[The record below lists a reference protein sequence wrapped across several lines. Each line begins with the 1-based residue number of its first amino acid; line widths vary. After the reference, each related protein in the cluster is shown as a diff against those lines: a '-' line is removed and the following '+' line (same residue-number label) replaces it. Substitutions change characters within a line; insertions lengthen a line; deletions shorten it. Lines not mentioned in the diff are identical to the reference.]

1 MEQVRV
7 SVWPDINR
15 QTRLLYALRAL
26 VVSQLLEVV
35 ELTLLLQRLVVVVV
49 QQQEEGSSA
58 AAAAAA
64 EEVEVEV
71 EVAAVDRCQNTL

>member
-15 QTRLLYALRAL
+15 KTRVLYALCAL
-26 VVSQLLEVV
+26 VPPRLLEVV
-35 ELTLLLQRLVVVVV
+35 EVTLLQRLVVVVV
-49 QQQEEGSSA
+49 QHQEVSSA
-58 AAAAAA
+58 VAAAAAA

-71 EVAAVDRCQNTL
+71 AAVDLFQ